1 VSDVTDDDWRQNNRR
16 QSQDEAAAETSLTS
30 WQLSSAEY
38 GRDPV
43 PLVRK
48 KTCPTHH
55 DDLLIFLKTPPF
67 RWSFEQVGVDLKTR
81 AGL

>member
-1 VSDVTDDDWRQNNRR
+1 MTSSDVTDVDWRRQR
-16 QSQDEAAAETSLTS
+16 QSDQQQDKAAESTITS

-48 KTCPTHH
+48 KTEPPH
-55 DDLLIFLKTPPF
+55 ILKT
-67 RWSFEQVGVDLKTR
+67 S
-81 AGL
+81 

>member
-1 VSDVTDDDWRQNNRR
+1 MISSDVTDVDWRRQRQND
-16 QSQDEAAAETSLTS
+16 QQQAQDKAAESTITS

-48 KTCPTHH
+48 KTEPH
-55 DDLLIFLKTPPF
+55 IF
-67 RWSFEQVGVDLKTR
+67 
-81 AGL
+81 